1 MAETLISPGVFLQ
14 ENDLSQIQEGPITVG
29 AALIGPAV
37 LGPVNIPTLVRSYSD
52 YKSKFG
58 SLFVSGG
65 TNYEYLT
72 SIAAYNYFQQ
82 GGESLL
88 VTRVASGSY
97 SPATASVAAGQNSST
112 GANASASFTLT
123 DADTGSFKQFKIG
136 VPGINDF
143 YFTVYPYA
151 NPGTNYVSTD
161 TDSVYFGVGSNT
173 TIDAVGNAITGAI
186 NFNNGL
192 YTDSRFTASYD
203 IATNK
208 LTISSRTSG
217 VTGNNLWYVSHSINW
232 DGDTSGQVNY
242 FEGGTNSV
250 SSTSFILETL
260 STGKVMN
267 NDPGAASA
275 NEGSLVSGSIDNVRW
290 EVTASDTGSGTF
302 TLVVRRGDDYNNQKS
317 VLETWSGL
325 SLDPNQNNYIEYVLG
340 NQTQTALVDE
350 SGQYYLQTT
359 GSYPVNSRYVRVKDV
374 LLPTPNYFD
383 SLGVAQ
389 AGFKSYIPAL
399 GSGSLNGAFGGAA
412 GQTLTAAPINLFQNI
427 PTTAANSASPTTNTQ
442 GVFTDSY
449 TIAISL
455 LGNKDEYDFKTIYAP
470 GVNNQNAPSVISDL
484 VLASQNRGDCIAV
497 IDTTSYNQT
506 ISTATQQAQSIDS
519 SYGATYWP
527 WVQLR
532 SQETGKLFFCPA
544 STIVPA
550 VYEYSDKISAEW
562 FAPAGL
568 TRGGLSTVIQ
578 PERRLTVA
586 QRDSLYSGN
595 VNPIAIFPGQGTVI
609 YGQKTLQAKPSA
621 LDRVN
626 VRRLLISLKRYIG
639 GIAEGLVFE
648 QNSQTTRNNFLN
660 KVNPYLQIV
669 QQKQGLYAYR
679 VVMDDTNNTPDVIDR
694 NQLVGAIYLQP
705 TKTAEY
711 ILLDFNIQ
719 PTGAT
724 FGQ

>member
-14 ENDLSQIQEGPITVG
+14 ENDLSQIQQGPIQVG
-29 AALIGPAV
+29 AAIIGPAV
-37 LGPVNIPTLVRSYSD
+37 LGPVNVPTLVRSYSD

-72 SIAAYNYFQQ
+72 SIAAFNYFEQ

-88 VTRVASGSY
+88 VTRVASGSFT
-97 SPATASVAAGQNSST
+97 PATASVINS
-112 GANASASFTLT
+112 
-123 DADTGSFKQFKIG
+123 
-136 VPGINDF
+136 
-143 YFTVYPYA
+143 
-151 NPGTNYVSTD
+151 
-161 TDSVYFGVGSNT
+161 GSNV
-173 TIDAVGNAITGAI
+173 A
-186 NFNNGL
+186 
-192 YTDSRFTASYD
+192 FT
-203 IATNK
+203 
-208 LTISSRTSG
+208 
-217 VTGNNLWYVSHSINW
+217 
-232 DGDTSGQVNY
+232 
-242 FEGGTNSV
+242 
-250 SSTSFILETL
+250 LETL
-260 STGKVMN
+260 STGIIMN
-267 NDPGAASA
+267 NSGSSAALAGS
-275 NEGSLVSGSIDNVRW
+275 GSLPSGSINNIRW
-290 EVTASDTGSGTF
+290 EITAANTGSGTF
-302 TLVVRRGDDYNNQKS
+302 TLIVRRGDDYNNQKN
-317 VLETWSGL
+317 VLETWSNL
-325 SLDPNQNNYIEYVLG
+325 SLDPNQNNYIEYVIG
-340 NQTQTALVDE
+340 NQTVNALQDE
-350 SGQYYLQTT
+350 GGEYYLQTT
-359 GSYPVNSRYVRVKDV
+359 GSYPVNSRYIRVKSV
-374 LLPTPNYFD
+374 ATPTPNYFD
-383 SLGVAQ
+383 SLGNPQ
-389 AGFKSYIPAL
+389 AEYTGYVPLK
-399 GSGSLNGAFGGAA
+399 GSGSADGSFLGAT
-412 GQTLTAAPINLFQNI
+412 GQVLTAAAVNLFDNI
-427 PTTAANSASPTTNTQ
+427 PTTAANSATPSTNTQ
-442 GVFTDSY
+442 GVFSDSY
-449 TIAISL
+449 AVAISL

-470 GVNNQNAPSVISDL
+470 GLNNQNASNVVSDL
-484 VLASQNRGDCIAV
+484 VLTAQNRGDCIAV
-497 IDTTSYNQT
+497 VDVTSYGQT
-506 ISTATQQAQSIDS
+506 ITTATQQAQSIDS

-550 VYEYSDKISAEW
+550 AYEYSDKISAEW

-578 PERRLTVA
+578 PERRLTTA
-586 QRDSLYSGN
+586 QRDTLYSGN

-626 VRRLLISLKRYIG
+626 VRRLLITLKRYIG
-639 GIAEGLVFE
+639 GVAENLVFE

>member
-1 MAETLISPGVFLQ
+1 MAETLISPGVFLN

-29 AALIGPAV
+29 AALVGPTV
-37 LGPVNIPTLVRSYSD
+37 KGPVNVPTLVRSYSD
-52 YKSKFG
+52 FTSKFG

-72 SIAAYNYFQQ
+72 SMAAVNYFDQ

-88 VTRVASGSY
+88 VTRVVSGTY
-97 SPATASVAAGQNSST
+97 SPATASVAANQNGT
-112 GANASASFTLT
+112 LGAFASASFTLT
-123 DADTGSFKQFKIG
+123 SADTGSYRLFRIG

-143 YFTVYPYA
+143 YFAVYPYA
-151 NPGTNYVSTD
+151 NPGTNFSYGDEDYVY
-161 TDSVYFGVGSNT
+161 VGVGENT
-173 TIDAVGNAITGAI
+173 TIDTVGNAITGAI
-186 NFNNGL
+186 NYNNGQ

-203 IATNK
+203 ISTNK
-208 LTISSRTSG
+208 LTISSRVAG
-217 VTGNNLWYVSHSINW
+217 NDYNNLWYVSHSLQW
-232 DGDTSGQVNY
+232 QADTSGQVDY
-242 FEGGTNSV
+242 FQGGTESV
-250 SSTSFILETL
+250 SSTSFVLETL
-260 STGKVMN
+260 STGKIMN

-290 EVTASDTGSGTF
+290 EVTAADTGSGTF
-302 TLVVRRGDDYNNQKS
+302 TLIIRRGDDYTNQKS

-325 SLDPNQNNYIEYVLG
+325 SLDPNQNNYIEYVIG
-340 NQTQTALVDE
+340 NQSFTPIQDE
-350 SGQYYLQTT
+350 VGQYYLQTT
-359 GSYPVNSRYVRVKDV
+359 GSYVVNSRYVRVKSV
-374 LLPTPNYFD
+374 QLPTPNYLD
-383 SLGVAQ
+383 SLGNPQQ
-389 AGFKSYIPAL
+389 AYKSYIPSL

-412 GQTLTAAPINLFQNI
+412 GEVLTAAAVNLFENI
-427 PTTAANSASPTTNTQ
+427 PTSTSTSATPSTNVQ
-442 GVFTDSY
+442 GVFASDYNT
-449 TIAISL
+449 AISL
-455 LGNKDEYDFKTIYAP
+455 LSNKDQYDYKTIFVP
-470 GVNNQNAPSVISDL
+470 GLTNQNASSTIATLLSNTQD
-484 VLASQNRGDCIAV
+484 RGDAIAV
-497 IDTTSYNQT
+497 IDMVTYNQA
-506 ISTATQQAQSIDS
+506 ISLVTSQAQSIDS

-532 SQETGKLFFCPA
+532 SKETGKLFYCPA

-550 VYEYSDKISAEW
+550 AYEYNDKVAAEW

-568 TRGGLSTVIQ
+568 NRGGLSTVIQ
-578 PERRLTVA
+578 PERRLTVS
-586 QRDSLYSGN
+586 QRDSLYSGK

-648 QNSQTTRNNFLN
+648 QNSQVTRNNFLN
-660 KVNPYLQIV
+660 RVNPYLQLV
-669 QQKQGLYAYR
+669 QQKQGLYSFR
-679 VVMDDTNNTPDVIDR
+679 VVMDDSNNTPDVIDR

-711 ILLDFNIQ
+711 IILDFNIL